1 MIKIKEM
8 GDTDISAITA
18 CKYSADDG
26 ASFTA
31 NTSC

>member
-8 GDTDISAITA
+8 GDTDIFPINE

-26 ASFTA
+26 VTFVS